1 MDSKVVDQLKSCRT
15 CAEAQPILET
25 LKVRPSQRKLI
36 ETAIQLKHSKDPRQ
50 VAYGEDFM
58 LTAIREV
65 EDDYDLSQQTTHMKK
80 EKEADEITGALDSH
94 QSSKIDSP
102 YPQEGTDA
110 PNSDI
115 ESMQTAS
122 GENQMGG
129 IKENY
134 PPMMGQMGQQGGMG
148 GMPGMGMAPDL
159 MRQMAPQM
167 PQMPQMNTPQM
178 MRQMQYTVQEALKRY
193 LNPVILEVRK
203 VREAYI
209 ALDKK
214 LQETQS
220 LSGSMKLDLDAVK
233 NNSIVRE
240 HIRET
245 VPGTEIPV
253 PEISHVRF
261 NLDEKRSTIAQMD
274 KDLAKGIYQ

>member
-1 MDSKVVDQLKSCRT
+1 MDSNIDKLKKCRT
-15 CAEAQPILET
+15 CAEALPIMET

-36 ETAIQLKHSKDPRQ
+36 ETAIQLSHSKDPRQ

-58 LTAIREV
+58 LTAIREI
-65 EDDYDLSQQTTHMKK
+65 EDPGKGYDLSQQTTHMKK

-94 QSSKIDSP
+94 QSSKIDMP
-102 YPQEGTDA
+102 YPKEGTDA

-115 ESMQTAS
+115 ESMQTAQ
-122 GENQMGG
+122 GEDQMGG

-134 PPMMGQMGQQGGMG
+134 PPMPGM
-148 GMPGMGMAPDL
+148 GMPGMGMPGMAPDL
-159 MRQMAPQM
+159 QRQMAPQM

-193 LNPVILEVRK
+193 LNPTILEVRK
-203 VREAYI
+203 LREAYI

-220 LSGSMKLDLDAVK
+220 QSGSMKLDLDSVK

-240 HIRET
+240 HVRET
-245 VPGTEIPV
+245 ISGTEIELPR
-253 PEISHVRF
+253 IDHVRY
-261 NLDEKRSTIAQMD
+261 NVEERRNNIAQMD
-274 KDLAKGIYQ
+274 KDLTKGIYQ